1 MFQLQL
7 CFRLKNWIKLQMDSV
22 EMCYFR
28 GNKISLFRTVLCV
41 AIVEEGKSHPKRF
54 KHKNLKLRF
63 DLSIKPKSVNLDGD
77 QKASDH
83 KDLMRNR
90 KVFCLLGGL

>member
-7 CFRLKNWIKLQMDSV
+7 CFRLKNRVKLQMDSV

-41 AIVEEGKSHPKRF
+41 AIVDEGKSHPKRF

-63 DLSIKPKSVNLDGD
+63 DLSIKHKSVNLDGD
-77 QKASDH
+77 QKASDY
-83 KDLMRNR
+83 KDLMRN
-90 KVFCLLGGL
+90 KKINLLGGL

>member
-7 CFRLKNWIKLQMDSV
+7 CFRLKNRIKLQMDSI

-41 AIVEEGKSHPKRF
+41 AIVDEGKSHPKRF
-54 KHKNLKLRF
+54 KQKNLKLRF
-63 DLSIKPKSVNLDGD
+63 YLSVKHKSVNLDGG
-77 QKASDH
+77 QKH
-83 KDLMRNR
+83 QTTKT
-90 KVFCLLGGL
+90 